1 MPATIFSM
9 LCRVPASWPPR
20 VDPGVEL
27 NRLAAPGVVE
37 EVVEA
42 MAAAMAPCM
51 ACRANWALS
60 SRGLNPGASIRP
72 GGGAIEYG
80 GVGGTG
86 GPNVERQEG
95 LRRPG
100 WWWWLKSE
108 LLFRA
113 ILKAE
118 VTSISSSLWA
128 GKNKSILVN
137 KKYKTQ
143 KIRPKKAQEIRYV
156 PDWWSF
162 IDQSQKCNFRLVQH
176 FKYCNIVSVH

>member
-1 MPATIFSM
+1 MPATIFSI
-9 LCRVPASWPPR
+9 LCRVPASWWPPG
-20 VDPGVEL
+20 VVVAGVEL
-27 NRLAAPGVVE
+27 NRLATGVVE

-137 KKYKTQ
+137 KKYI
-143 KIRPKKAQEIRYV
+143 KIRKSDLKKT
-156 PDWWSF
+156 
-162 IDQSQKCNFRLVQH
+162 
-176 FKYCNIVSVH
+176 

>member
-1 MPATIFSM
+1 MPATIFSI
-9 LCRVPASWPPR
+9 LCRVPASWWPPG
-20 VDPGVEL
+20 VVVAGVEL
-27 NRLAAPGVVE
+27 NRLATGVVE

-60 SRGLNPGASIRP
+60 SKGLKPENSWPPPPGPPRP

-128 GKNKSILVN
+128 ANKSFPIIKRSWHL
-137 KKYKTQ
+137 
-143 KIRPKKAQEIRYV
+143 
-156 PDWWSF
+156 
-162 IDQSQKCNFRLVQH
+162 
-176 FKYCNIVSVH
+176 

>member
-128 GKNKSILVN
+128 GNGKNKSILVN
-137 KKYKTQ
+137 KNIEPRKSDL
-143 KIRPKKAQEIRYV
+143 KKPRKS
-156 PDWWSF
+156 DMCL
-162 IDQSQKCNFRLVQH
+162 IDDPLLTNLKNAILD
-176 FKYCNIVSVH
+176 

>member
-128 GKNKSILVN
+128 ENRKIKLKITPIEPRKSCPGNQICTWLMILYWPILRMQFYTSSAFQV
-137 KKYKTQ
+137 
-143 KIRPKKAQEIRYV
+143 
-156 PDWWSF
+156 
-162 IDQSQKCNFRLVQH
+162 L
-176 FKYCNIVSVH
+176 